1 MDRYAFVVLY
11 KVALKFH
18 RSWVN
23 DLFKVAVIRLFVLL
37 LLLFFNRKGTV
48 QAEH

>member
-23 DLFKVAVIRLFVLL
+23 DFIQIGSHPSFCSTVAVVF
-37 LLLFFNRKGTV
+37 
-48 QAEH
+48 